1 MLSLIMANRHQDF
14 CKHKIHM
21 ANYVLTPL
29 LLLASTALSAQDNS
43 QPFIHAVTEH
53 LPPYQIIS
61 ADKSKTGFAI
71 DIINE
76 TMQRSGYQ
84 YSVESYPWVRTY
96 NLAQQKENHCIFS
109 IARLASRETL
119 FKWVGK
125 ISQASNTVIWGL
137 KERNI
142 IIKSL
147 NEAKKYTIAV
157 NKNDIGHTGL
167 LERGFTENEN
177 LYVLEDTRSL
187 VKLLATRPEIDL
199 IIADDST
206 IDFRAELAGVPITQL
221 RRVFEIDD
229 MPLNFYFACSKHTHD
244 DVVTNLS
251 TSLQSLHQDGT
262 YNNIWQKWQSKLQK
276 SHVK

>member
-1 MLSLIMANRHQDF
+1 MLSLLMANRHQDF
-14 CKHKIHM
+14 CKHKIRI
-21 ANYVLTPL
+21 ANYVVSPL
-29 LLLASTALSAQDNS
+29 LLLASTVIFAKDNS
-43 QPFIHAVTEH
+43 LPFIHAVTEH

-84 YSVESYPWVRTY
+84 YNIESYPWVRTY

-109 IARLASRETL
+109 IARLASREGL

-137 KERNI
+137 KKRNI
-142 IIKSL
+142 SITSL

-167 LERGFTENEN
+167 LERGFTETEH
-177 LYVLEDTRSL
+177 LYVLEDTKSL

-206 IDFRAELAGVPITQL
+206 ISFRAELAGIPITQL
-221 RRVFEIDD
+221 QRVFEIED
-229 MPLNFYFACSKHTHD
+229 MPLNFYLACSKNTHD
-244 DVVTNLS
+244 DVVADLS
-251 TSLQSLHQDGT
+251 MSLQSLHLDGT
-262 YNNIWQKWQSKLQK
+262 YDNIWQKWKDKLQTI
-276 SHVK
+276 HAE